1 MKRTFIKAIMKR
13 SELERNYL
21 KNRTTESRI
30 IYKEQK
36 KNCSKLYKKE
46 RKKFYSD
53 IELKQFYRQ

>member
-1 MKRTFIKAIMKR
+1 MKR

-30 IYKEQK
+30 RYKKQK
-36 KNCSKLYKKE
+36 KNCSKSYKKE
-46 RKKFYSD
+46 GKKFYSD